1 MRNLQKILALVL
13 ALVMS
18 LSLMATAGATDFSDD
33 AEIDETFRESVDVLN
48 GLKVFQ
54 GYDNGAYFSPKGDI
68 TRAEVAAIIYRI
80 ATGDVT
86 DSQVKIYADYNKFSD
101 VPSDHWAAGYI
112 NYCTNAEYIKGRG
125 DGKFYPSDKVTGYEA
140 LAMILRVVG
149 YDKNG
154 EFTGA
159 DWQVQTAATANQRKV
174 TKNVNA
180 GTLGTPASRETV
192 AELLCQAILI
202 EKVNYTLAFGYQIST
217 DPEDTIAYE
226 TFKMEKLEGVVTGN
240 EIADLKTDKG
250 TALGANQ
257 TRLVIDGREEVMN
270 IPTGLDDIGE
280 CVRVYIRP
288 ENGTTRSNLV
298 TSKVYSD
305 GLNKV
310 FTTSERVGSVGNTTA
325 SSEGITSIEGAE
337 HFINFDQ
344 AHKWEA
350 RSVIRYTIDVRMS
363 QYDAMV
369 MYWQNGTSGN
379 SRLTGMANTVYAAQN
394 DSGVNNN
401 EYIGRKDIIENWD
414 KLIRT
419 ASGATYTY
427 TKTIDAFTNLT
438 DQDYANIR
446 AIFTN
451 ADYTN
456 NTIVKGEVYV
466 GTSSITHTDDVSDD
480 IRWEDFVATYLKSE
494 DNKDQI
500 DRNGQGYLLKIIDND
515 MDGIAEYV
523 LQTRYTVA
531 KVAANGT
538 GLDIAALRFTDDDTC
553 NEVSASDKITV
564 VSGTNLEAS
573 EDTVAAG
580 DVVIYAKID
589 GTVRAQKAESET
601 SRVTTINRTTTPVT
615 ATIESGEK
623 KQSAVHEHSE
633 GLASGLTGMVIGTNY
648 TVYYDLFGNIAAYH
662 EGDVGQFVLITNGW
676 FNQTAAAREYAVQAY
691 IDGKLQTVDIT
702 NNGQLF
708 IDTTNVNNNTWDRLK
723 KTFGNA
729 NGDINHDGGDY
740 LNTIVATLEGSNL
753 VPVDKSYLVNRS
765 VRMFALPDNKDGIPT
780 RDNGVKGQ
788 SYETIYSLD
797 ATAYKDSK
805 GEATIY
811 GRSDTVYYYVWKD
824 GTINTVT
831 GMPNMVVQT
840 YTGFA
845 NIPSINSLYIED
857 VYAVGS
863 LTHSNTGSITP
874 NPVYTADVVVVELNK
889 DYKYTN
895 TNREQVFI
903 PGAAVVN
910 NSTARVAGY
919 GIETVPMI
927 RGNGEYQDNV
937 QVNLTYSK
945 GYNSVDGRG
954 YIAGGLYFLDPMDN
968 DPSVYTITKMTHAD
982 IRANN
987 YLTGYVGLSTVLENN
1002 WVTVDTQMETN
1013 WTGTGYGYTD
1023 VNYVPQNSSL
1033 GTVGKTVNTENLYTL
1048 SFRTLTKAPA
1058 TEVFN
1063 QWPDIH
1069 KSNTNIDPLNE
1080 LCDWTNKT
1088 INTNLSNRNEVL
1100 VRYSGGNVV
1109 WAVSFAE
1116 FDGNDMNPAQTVW
1129 YQNLVARNDH
1139 VTSGIKFFGVTNNE
1153 NGDQTSPDPVDAD
1166 GKPIYTIKV
1175 PYAVADGNLIDFPA
1189 TFAATIRDWSLFKY
1203 GVNEYDQRVEKDAKK
1218 TEFTDGAKFKLTVS
1232 FVSGGSE
1239 TYYLVLDAASEV
1251 AGILSAHT
1259 DYLDT
1264 DKTPNVLKLPK
1275 DAMAISDYIRQFTVN
1290 PATSD
1295 VTWSFTPRGGAS
1307 FEVVSEIDRTTGRI
1321 TGTNSNIPHNYTTS
1335 EIASATVTV
1344 TSENGSVLYRLSTSG
1359 SAATYASFS
1368 LGQNV
1373 KMEYNGDTYTND
1385 GKTYDIPVGAKVTL
1399 STVNGDY
1406 GYFYHGGTAPST
1418 TGGNG
1423 FIAETTADKK
1433 TAEVTIT
1440 VSNMGSRVHFVS
1452 KAPVIND
1459 VTPETGIQSGQINTL
1474 TAPVSLKA
1482 TQNIGADTTINLN
1495 GNTLTIAPETAT
1507 GYGLKVESGKTL
1519 TIEGGVLDVKNVTTA
1534 AINAA
1539 DTGKIILKNVE
1550 LKSDSRGIFVNGN
1563 TTGVTVEI
1571 TGGSITSANVGLQT
1585 LGNDTNKATVKLT
1598 DVNITSTGDDGI
1610 YMPAANDSL
1619 TITGGTVTGAL
1630 NGIEVCGGTLNLNGV
1645 TVVNTHSVVG
1655 PQTRPATGGSG
1666 ATGAA
1671 LAVDPYN
1678 THKVSVTATNCTFT
1692 SEGVPV
1698 YVCVATGYSGSEH
1711 TVSLNN
1717 CVNGKTNASITG
1729 VAGQADVRLTDGLT
1743 SDKMTVYVNNQQI
1756 VPAPASPEVIR

>member
-18 LSLMATAGATDFSDD
+18 LSLMATAGARDFTDGDQ
-33 AEIDETFRESVDVLN
+33 IDETFAESVDVLT
-48 GLKVFQ
+48 GLEVFQ
-54 GYDNGAYFSPKGDI
+54 GYPSGDFQPKGDI

-86 DSQVKIYADYNKFSD
+86 DSQVGIYADYNKFSD
-101 VPSDHWAAGYI
+101 VPSDNWAAGYI
-112 NYCTNAEYIKGRG
+112 NYCANAEYIKGRG
-125 DGKFYPSDKVTGYEA
+125 DGKFYPQDKVTGYEA

-180 GTLGTPASRETV
+180 GTLGNPASRETV

-310 FTTSERVGSVGNTTA
+310 FTTSERVGSVGNTTG
-325 SSEGITSIEGAE
+325 SEQGITSIEGAE

-344 AHKWEA
+344 ADKYEA
-350 RSVIRYTIDVRMS
+350 RIRIRYVMQVRMS
-363 QYDAMV
+363 EYEAML
-369 MYWQNGTSGN
+369 MYYQNGGNSVLYEINNGTSTKIERPSN
-379 SRLTGMANTVYAAQN
+379 LDNA
-394 DSGVNNN
+394 DS
-401 EYIGRKDIIENWD
+401 WD
-414 KLIRT
+414 KLIRV
-419 ASGATYTY
+419 AGGVYNY
-427 TKTIDAFTNLT
+427 QYEKTIEAFADLT
-438 DQDYANIR
+438 DTDYANIR
-446 AIFTN
+446 SIFTS
-451 ADYTN
+451 AGN
-456 NTIVKGEVYV
+456 NGTWTKGEVYV
-466 GTSSITHTDDVSDD
+466 GTSNIANQDDVSDD
-480 IRWEDFVATYLKSE
+480 IRWEDFIATYLKAE
-494 DNKDQI
+494 ENKEQVES
-500 DRNGQGYLLKIIDND
+500 NGQGFLLKIIDND
-515 MDGIAEYV
+515 NDGIAEYV

-538 GLDIAALRFTDDDTC
+538 GLDIANLKLTDSDMC

-580 DVVIYAKID
+580 DVVIYAMID

-601 SRVTTINRTTTPVT
+601 SRVTTINRAATPVT

-633 GLASGLTGMVIGTNY
+633 GLASGLTNMVIGTNY
-648 TVYYDLFGNIAAYH
+648 TVYFDLYGNIAAFT
-662 EGDVGQFVLITNGW
+662 EGDVGGFVLVTDGW
-676 FNQTAAAREYAVQAY
+676 FNQTAAAREYAIQAY
-691 IDGKLQTVDIT
+691 VDGALQTVNIT
-702 NNGQLF
+702 NNGSLF
-708 IDTTNVNNNTWDRLK
+708 INDGDVNNRWGALK
-723 KTFGNA
+723 TTFGKNS
-729 NGDINHDGGDY
+729 DINYGGKHIH
-740 LNTIVATLEGSNL
+740 TIVATLEGNNL
-753 VPVDKSYLVNRS
+753 VPVDKSYRYS
-765 VRMFALPDNKDGIPT
+765 QTVRMLDIPSNTVPGI
-780 RDNGVKGQ
+780 NGTDANAYVTTYGVN
-788 SYETIYSLD
+788 
-797 ATAYKDSK
+797 ATAYTTVDPDQASSK
-805 GEATIY
+805 VY
-811 GRSDTVYYYVWKD
+811 GRSDTVYYYVYKD
-824 GTINTVT
+824 GTKNTVT
-831 GMPNMVVQT
+831 GQDNVVVRT
-840 YTGFA
+840 YTGYS
-845 NIPSINSLYIED
+845 NIPSINSIYVED
-857 VYAVGS
+857 VYAVGIRTNRN
-863 LTHSNTGSITP
+863 LGTTNP
-874 NPVYTADVVVVELNK
+874 NYVYTADVVVVELNEN
-889 DYKYTN
+889 YRYQN
-895 TNREQVFI
+895 TTSEQVFI
-903 PGAAVVN
+903 PGATLVN
-910 NSTARVAGY
+910 NNLSRVAGQ
-919 GIETVPMI
+919 GWETVTMI
-927 RGNGEYQDNV
+927 RGNGEVEDVTVDLN
-937 QVNLTYSK
+937 SSI
-945 GYNSVDGRG
+945 GYEGYDAVGGRG
-954 YIAGGLYFLDPMDN
+954 RITAGLYYMDPIDTN
-968 DPSVYTITKMTHAD
+968 SSVYAIRKMKNAD

-987 YLTGYVGLSTVLENN
+987 YLTGYVDSSTILSNN
-1002 WVTVDTQMETN
+1002 WVQVETMTYQGYDAANNPNTPVESTTLGIQGKKVD
-1013 WTGTGYGYTD
+1013 
-1023 VNYVPQNSSL
+1023 
-1033 GTVGKTVNTENLYTL
+1033 TENLYTL
-1048 SFRTLTKAPA
+1048 SGRTLTKALA
-1058 TEVFN
+1058 TTVFD
-1063 QWPDIH
+1063 QWPSIH
-1069 KSNTNIDPLNE
+1069 VSNNNRNALNE
-1080 LCDWTNKT
+1080 LYDKATDT
-1088 INTNLSNRNEVL
+1088 FPGDRSNRNEVL
-1100 VRYSGGNVV
+1100 VRYSGNSVV

-1116 FDGNDMNPAQTVW
+1116 LDGSDVNSAQYTW
-1129 YQNLVARNDH
+1129 YNNLVSDDNT
-1139 VTSGIKFFGVTNNE
+1139 VSSGVKFFGKDIVD
-1153 NGDQTSPDPVDAD
+1153 NGLPTINDSVD
-1166 GKPIYTIKV
+1166 
-1175 PYAVADGNLIDFPA
+1175 YAVAKGNVIEFSNSI
-1189 TFAATIRDWSLFKY
+1189 AATIQSWSLWRYSGTDYSIKLNDL
-1203 GVNEYDQRVEKDAKK
+1203 NEQKNV
-1218 TEFTDGAKFKLTVS
+1218 DGARYKLEVT
-1232 FVSGGSE
+1232 FVSGGSK
-1239 TYYLVLDAASEV
+1239 TYYLELKAANNNFLVLTTVPGVTSGDFIDS
-1251 AGILSAHT
+1251 SAQNT
-1259 DYLDT
+1259 LVLQ
-1264 DKTPNVLKLPK
+1264 PNLTAL
-1275 DAMAISDYIRQFTVN
+1275 DYIQKYKLT
-1290 PATSD
+1290 
-1295 VTWSFTPRGGAS
+1295 GG
-1307 FEVVSEIDRTTGRI
+1307 
-1321 TGTNSNIPHNYTTS
+1321 P
-1335 EIASATVTV
+1335 
-1344 TSENGSVLYRLSTSG
+1344 
-1359 SAATYASFS
+1359 
-1368 LGQNV
+1368 
-1373 KMEYNGDTYTND
+1373 
-1385 GKTYDIPVGAKVTL
+1385 AKVTWELATSSEKCTVEAEYDADGNIIVNTIKVIEGTAQGILTNAVL
-1399 STVNGDY
+1399 SVKATVVNQYGTTTQVARYDNPTAKPYRDIEVGRETVIVYNGVEYKYNMHNGNGGDGSLYTTVRLYDNTEVTLKSLSGDY
-1406 GYFYHGGTAPST
+1406 GSFYWGTSRDNT
-1418 TGGNG
+1418 LIKKT
-1423 FIAETTADKK
+1423 TTAGETYTFTFRV
-1433 TAEVTIT
+1433 TALDNTGKHARIYFENET
-1440 VSNMGSRVHFVS
+1440 
-1452 KAPVIND
+1452 PVVNEI
-1459 VTPETGIQSGQINTL
+1459 TPETGIQSGQINTL
-1474 TAPVSLKA
+1474 TAPVSLKT
-1482 TQNIGADTTINLN
+1482 TQNINANTTINLN

-1756 VPAPASPEVIR
+1756 VPAPASPEVTR